1 MDIVTPAGA
10 TSVGLR
16 PPFRRIAAQA
26 AALWSAVFALVH
38 LYWLL
43 GGRAGL
49 PGGLSVLDNT
59 PLLVIDIIAV
69 PLCAVAAALALALI
83 RPWGERLPARG
94 LLWAARGTAVLLIVH
109 AAPSVPEWLALAAG
123 HRSAAELDA
132 MARFAT
138 VLYEP
143 FFLAGGLLF
152 GCAVFG
158 RRLLPERGG
167 RR

>member
-1 MDIVTPAGA
+1 MDIVTPAA
-10 TSVGLR
+10 TAAAGPRPSLR
-16 PPFRRIAAQA
+16 RAAAHA

-43 GGRAGL
+43 GGRASL
-49 PGGLSVLDNT
+49 PDGLSVLDNT
-59 PLLVIDIIAV
+59 PLLVIDILAI
-69 PLCAVAAALALALI
+69 PLCAVAAALALALV
-83 RPWGERLPARG
+83 RPWGGRLPARR

-109 AAPSVPEWLALAAG
+109 AAPSVPDWLALAAG
-123 HRSAAELDA
+123 HRSVAELDA

-143 FFLAGGLLF
+143 FFLAGGVLF

-158 RRLLPERGG
+158 RRILEGGGG